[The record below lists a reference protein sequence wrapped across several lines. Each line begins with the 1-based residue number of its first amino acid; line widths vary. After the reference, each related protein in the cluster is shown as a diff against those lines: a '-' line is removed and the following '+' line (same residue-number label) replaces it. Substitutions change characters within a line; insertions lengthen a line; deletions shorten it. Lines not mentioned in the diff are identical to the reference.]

1 MSPRPLPRYDAAQ
14 MVRAMRALSA
24 GTPWPAITASM
35 NLLDSHDTARF
46 RTVVG
51 SRQLHIAGAAM
62 LLTWPGVPTWFAG
75 SEVGAEG
82 DSSDTARV
90 PFAWDESTWDHD
102 MLAAAQA
109 LNAVRHECAAL
120 GPGSLRWLHAAG
132 DAVTFVRE
140 LADERIV
147 VHVARGVHAP
157 PDLASLVAADHA
169 EQLFGDDSI
178 RWHAAPQDAPT
189 AGPGAWIWR
198 LGGE

>member
-1 MSPRPLPRYDAAQ
+1 
-14 MVRAMRALSA
+14 
-24 GTPWPAITASM
+24 
-35 NLLDSHDTARF
+35 
-46 RTVVG
+46 
-51 SRQLHIAGAAM
+51 
-62 LLTWPGVPTWFAG
+62 
-75 SEVGAEG
+75 
-82 DSSDTARV
+82 
-90 PFAWDESTWDHD
+90 
-102 MLAAAQA
+102 
-109 LNAVRHECAAL
+109 
-120 GPGSLRWLHAAG
+120 LHAAG